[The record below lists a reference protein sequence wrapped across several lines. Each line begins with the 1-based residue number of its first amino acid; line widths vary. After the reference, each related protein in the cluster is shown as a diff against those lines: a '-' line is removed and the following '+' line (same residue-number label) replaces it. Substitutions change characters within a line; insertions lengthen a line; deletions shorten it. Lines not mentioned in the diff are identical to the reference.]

1 MDMTYQ
7 VCVGVDGTA
16 AAEAALQLAMEDAAL
31 HGGEVVVLTAW
42 SSPDALPGTAD
53 AEAIVHRQTATKIQ
67 DSAID
72 RALQGLS
79 DPPRIERQVVLGSA
93 REVLVNRSRKADRL
107 VVGTEH
113 KGILKRMVDSSV
125 SRYCVRHA
133 RIPVIVVPYVA
144 PGLADLDVADP
155 EEA

>member
-1 MDMTYQ
+1 MTYQ

-16 AAEAALQLAMEDAAL
+16 AAEAALRLVVEDAAL
-31 HGGEVVVLTAW
+31 HGGEVLVLTAW

-67 DSAID
+67 DTAIE
-72 RALQGLS
+72 RVLEGVS
-79 DPPRIERQVVLGSA
+79 DPPRIERAVVLGSA
-93 REVLVNRSRKADRL
+93 REELVRRSRRADRL

-113 KGILKRMVDSSV
+113 KGILKRIVDGSV

-133 RIPVIVVPYVA
+133 QIPVIVVPHIA
-144 PGLADLDVADP
+144 PGLADLGAP
-155 EEA
+155 EALEES